1 MPSTMKMG
9 GKTRSLMGHTI
20 RRRMKTNAAP
30 TIRRIGSEWARRWN
44 AGELHGVVA
53 AYFEDAVYLPPSLQS
68 RSLERCHS
76 RVCENETPGV
86 RLAFAVKYIK
96 QQEPIPWD
104 VGMYRMTIPQN
115 DGTRRED
122 HGKYL
127 TVWRCV
133 GNSWLIVADSW
144 PSDLPPSACCL
155 VPVWSCFSARSIR
168 VSMREYGILERRRGG
183 IMELI
188 LTAEEQELLRAILEQ
203 RHQELLKEIAHTDHR
218 EFKQALRKN
227 EKLLVSMLGRVRGAA
242 VQELRP

>member
-9 GKTRSLMGHTI
+9 RKTRSLMGRTI

-53 AYFEDAVYLPPSLQS
+53 PYFEDAVNLPPSLQS
-68 RSLERCHS
+68 RSLQRCHS
-76 RVCENETPGV
+76 RVCENETPSWRV

-122 HGKYL
+122 HRKYL
-127 TVWRCV
+127 TVWRRV

-144 PSDLPPSACCL
+144 STICPLQADALSWCGHAFRQEHTRLDER
-155 VPVWSCFSARSIR
+155 VWNFGEAPRR
-168 VSMREYGILERRRGG
+168 NYGADTDRRGAG
-183 IMELI
+183 TL
-188 LTAEEQELLRAILEQ
+188 AS
-203 RHQELLKEIAHTDHR
+203 D
-218 EFKQALRKN
+218 
-227 EKLLVSMLGRVRGAA
+227 
-242 VQELRP
+242 P